1 MLWLK
6 EYALSSCTQDI
17 AIGRKLFVNILLTVV
32 ETRILGCLIEKEVTT
47 PDYYP
52 LSINA
57 IINACNQKSSR
68 DPVMELD
75 EDAVRQGLHGLQ
87 DKGLVRASMDSRVS
101 KYEHLFQE
109 KFNFGRREIAIL
121 CLLFLRGPQTPGELR
136 GRTER
141 LYRFDELSDV
151 QLTLQRLIERDPPLV
166 TVLPRQPGTK
176 ELRYAHLLA
185 GNVEV
190 PEAAM
195 PTPWTPADE
204 DSAQQAARLAALEQ
218 QVAELRHEVAS
229 LKRLFAELSEQSR

>member
-1 MLWLK
+1 
-6 EYALSSCTQDI
+6 
-17 AIGRKLFVNILLTVV
+17 VNILLTVV

-52 LSINA
+52 MSINA
-57 IINACNQKSSR
+57 LINACNQKSSR

-87 DKGLVRASMDSRVS
+87 DKGLARASMDSRVS

-141 LYRFDELSDV
+141 LYRFDDLSDV
-151 QLTLQRLIERDPPLV
+151 QSTLQRLIDRDPPLV
-166 TVLPRQPGTK
+166 KVLPRQPGTK
-176 ELRYAHLLA
+176 ELRYVHLFS
-185 GNVEV
+185 GDVEGF
-190 PEAAM
+190 ETAAASV
-195 PTPWTPADE
+195 WTPGTE
-204 DSAQQAARLAALEQ
+204 DATQNAERIAALEQ
-218 QVAELRHEVAS
+218 QVASLTQEVGEL
-229 LKRLFAELSEQSR
+229 KKQFAELRAQPQ